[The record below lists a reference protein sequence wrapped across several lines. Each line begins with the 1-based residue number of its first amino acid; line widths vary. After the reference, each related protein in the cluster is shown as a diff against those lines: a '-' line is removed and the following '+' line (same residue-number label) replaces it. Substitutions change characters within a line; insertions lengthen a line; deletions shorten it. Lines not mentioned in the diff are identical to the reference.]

1 MRAKEIPFTLYA
13 AWTNFTRVYG
23 MTKKRRKLTMRIK
36 QMDGSIYDSRAN
48 ENLRATVAEQAATID
63 YLAMMA
69 DIDIPTEDKNEMGGV
84 DDE

>member
-1 MRAKEIPFTLYA
+1 
-13 AWTNFTRVYG
+13 
-23 MTKKRRKLTMRIK
+23 MRIK
-36 QMDGSIYDSRAN
+36 QMDGSIY
-48 ENLRATVAEQAATID
+48 EQAATID

>member
-1 MRAKEIPFTLYA
+1 
-13 AWTNFTRVYG
+13 
-23 MTKKRRKLTMRIK
+23 MRIK

-69 DIDIPTEDKNEMGGV
+69 DIDIPTEEHEREFKKLFWDYFIDYKRIKNL
-84 DDE
+84 

>member
-1 MRAKEIPFTLYA
+1 
-13 AWTNFTRVYG
+13 
-23 MTKKRRKLTMRIK
+23 MRIT

>member
-1 MRAKEIPFTLYA
+1 MRNDFAVFILTHGRADNVVTVPA
-13 AWTNFTRVYG
+13 I
-23 MTKKRRKLTMRIK
+23 KKAGYTGK
-36 QMDGSIYDSRAN
+36 IYFIIDD
-48 ENLRATVAEQAATID
+48 EDEQAATID

>member
-1 MRAKEIPFTLYA
+1 
-13 AWTNFTRVYG
+13 
-23 MTKKRRKLTMRIK
+23 MRIK
-36 QMDGSIYDSRAN
+36 QMDGSIYDSRA
-48 ENLRATVAEQAATID
+48 NLRATVAEQAATID

>member
-1 MRAKEIPFTLYA
+1 
-13 AWTNFTRVYG
+13 
-23 MTKKRRKLTMRIK
+23 MRIK

-48 ENLRATVAEQAATID
+48 ENLRATVAEQVATID

>member
-1 MRAKEIPFTLYA
+1 
-13 AWTNFTRVYG
+13 
-23 MTKKRRKLTMRIK
+23 MRIK

-69 DIDIPTEDKNEMGGV
+69 DIDIPTEDKNENGV
-84 DDE
+84 VYDELYTEHITVA

>member
-1 MRAKEIPFTLYA
+1 MCPSWQQKPGWQDHIYPQL
-13 AWTNFTRVYG
+13 
-23 MTKKRRKLTMRIK
+23 LTA
-36 QMDGSIYDSRAN
+36 GF
-48 ENLRATVAEQAATID
+48 D

>member
-1 MRAKEIPFTLYA
+1 MRMVTSSE
-13 AWTNFTRVYG
+13 R
-23 MTKKRRKLTMRIK
+23 
-36 QMDGSIYDSRAN
+36 Q
-48 ENLRATVAEQAATID
+48 QAATID

>member
-1 MRAKEIPFTLYA
+1 MIAGRMKTCVQQL
-13 AWTNFTRVYG
+13 
-23 MTKKRRKLTMRIK
+23 
-36 QMDGSIYDSRAN
+36 QSRP
-48 ENLRATVAEQAATID
+48 ATID

>member
-1 MRAKEIPFTLYA
+1 
-13 AWTNFTRVYG
+13 
-23 MTKKRRKLTMRIK
+23 MRIK

-84 DDE
+84 DDERYTEHGTGTGSTAQS